1 MLKAELN
8 INHNI
13 RLGKY
18 TKLLAFLKRK
28 NAGYK
33 PKKTKILSK
42 QQVDNFLHN
51 APNEKYL
58 ATKVKCLSSS
68 GKEL

>member
-33 PKKTKILSK
+33 PKKNENSIKTTGRQLS
-42 QQVDNFLHN
+42 
-51 APNEKYL
+51 P
-58 ATKVKCLSSS
+58 
-68 GKEL
+68 